1 MLGIVPLHLTYD
13 VLSAFVSL
21 WAPSYVWCAR
31 GAEKVDS
38 ASTTYA
44 RKRLLEPLI
53 MHVFHVCWP
62 GQLKLAT
69 LLNITEGSCSCLPLP
84 VMMMVMAI
92 Y

>member
-1 MLGIVPLHLTYD
+1 MCGAHVMLKRLIVPVPLTPANGCW
-13 VLSAFVSL
+13 S
-21 WAPSYVWCAR
+21 
-31 GAEKVDS
+31 
-38 ASTTYA
+38 
-44 RKRLLEPLI
+44 PLI